1 MPTLNVPGADIH
13 YDTVGSGPLLLCISG
28 ANGSKETWLPL
39 GQHLQTS
46 FTVAYY
52 DRRGF
57 SRSYLSATEAQDYSK
72 RLATDADDAA
82 ALIKHLS
89 PNEPATVIGSSSGA
103 IVSLELL
110 ARHPDV
116 IRILMPHEPPALH
129 LLSDVETW
137 TSKQQKIYDIYRA
150 EGVPPAIAYF
160 SEVIRADDEGKGL
173 AMAFNPQFGPFV
185 SSNTLYWFERELM
198 HYPFREFDQDVKEG
212 GSLQKNAKKLLL
224 LNGELSNKEAPQYL
238 ANPSLNDKLQL
249 GQDVVHLPGAHL
261 GYLTHAAEF
270 APELLKAL
278 KAKDSFYSKL

>member
-1 MPTLNVPGADIH
+1 MPTLDVPGASIH

-39 GQHLQTS
+39 GQQLRSS

-82 ALIKHLS
+82 ALIHHLS

-110 ARHPDV
+110 ARHADA
-116 IRILMPHEPPALH
+116 IRILMPHEPPAFN
-129 LLSDVETW
+129 LLADAKSW
-137 TSKQQKIYDIYRA
+137 TPKQQKIYDIYRA
-150 EGVPPAIAYF
+150 SGVPPAIAYF
-160 SEVIRADDEGKGL
+160 SEVIRADDEGQGL

-185 SSNTLYWFERELM
+185 AANTMYWFERELM
-198 HYPFREFDQDVKEG
+198 QYPFREFEQDLKDG
-212 GSLQKNAKKLLL
+212 GSLKKNAKKLLL

-238 ANPSLNDKLQL
+238 ANPGLKSKLGL
-249 GQDVVHLPGAHL
+249 GEDVVHLPGAHL
-261 GYLTHAAEF
+261 GYLTNAAEF
-270 APELLKAL
+270 AVELIKAL
-278 KAKDSFYSKL
+278 KAKDDFYSKL